1 MKKLSFLLATLLIGG
16 LMLTGCKKPTD
27 TPSEPT
33 SKTFKVSY
41 ALGNKTKAALDIE
54 IVTSDCFKFDVTY
67 TGANGE
73 QVEVKGVTL
82 PWTSPELTVTLP
94 FTAKIEGQAT
104 FNEADLPDPV
114 VFGQLYYLYANG
126 DECQFGGELMAVER
140 NAFMPYLAENPDILK
155 FSYSKTINR

>member
-1 MKKLSFLLATLLIGG
+1 MKKVTFFLAALLIGG
-16 LMLTGCKKPTD
+16 MMFTGCKKDDPQPTP
-27 TPSEPT
+27 TPEPE
-33 SKTFKVSY
+33 SKTAKVVY
-41 ALGNKTKAALDIE
+41 KLGNSTM
-54 IVTSDCFKFDVTY
+54 VQTVSDCFKYTFSYLGADGQMVTV
-67 TGANGE
+67 ND
-73 QVEVKGVTL
+73 VTL

-114 VFGQLYYLYANG
+114 IFGQLYYLYANG

>member
-1 MKKLSFLLATLLIGG
+1 MKKVTFFLAALLIGG
-16 LMLTGCKKPTD
+16 MMFTGCKKDDPQPTP
-27 TPSEPT
+27 TPEPE
-33 SKTFKVSY
+33 SKTAKVVY
-41 ALGNKTKAALDIE
+41 KLGNSTM
-54 IVTSDCFKFDVTY
+54 VQTVSDCFKYTFSYLGADGQMVTVSDV
-67 TGANGE
+67 A
-73 QVEVKGVTL
+73 L
-82 PWTSPELTVTLP
+82 PWTSPELTVNLP

-114 VFGQLYYLYANG
+114 IFGQLYYLYANG

>member
-1 MKKLSFLLATLLIGG
+1 MKKVTFLLATLLIGG
-16 LMLTGCKKPTD
+16 LMLTGCKKDPQPTPD
-27 TPSEPT
+27 PDPQPT
-33 SKTFKVSY
+33 TTKVVYKLANSSMSQT
-41 ALGNKTKAALDIE
+41 G
-54 IVTSDCFKFDVTY
+54 SDCFKYTFSYQGADGQMVTV
-67 TGANGE
+67 ND
-73 QVEVKGVTL
+73 VTL

-114 VFGQLYYLYANG
+114 IFGQLYYLYANG